1 MIRHSTE
8 NMKSFIA
15 LLATLA
21 LVSAE
26 AVLPYAKVEGD
37 GQEYHFGYNDGQT
50 ARQEIRTADGVVR
63 GAYSYV
69 DANGEI
75 QTVRYTS
82 DAYNGYVVLDNE
94 GKSSSGVEYTPEVKA
109 AREAHLAH
117 VNNVQHTGQILVQQP
132 HTIQYEPVVMPPTLF
147 APLANTY
154 ASQPVV
160 PQQVVLQGGQYI
172 ADSPDVLAAKLAHYE
187 ELRKAGL
194 NVEIPAYLQPTLQQ
208 GPVQY
213 TPEVAAARAAHFEA
227 IRRAM
232 TQF

>member
-1 MIRHSTE
+1 
-8 NMKSFIA
+8 MKSFIA

-82 DAYNGYVVLDNE
+82 DAYNGYVVLDKD
-94 GKSSSGVEYTPEVKA
+94 GQSSGGVEETPEVKA
-109 AREAHLAH
+109 AREAHLAL
-117 VNNVQHTGQILVQQP
+117 VNNPAITTQHAEQILVQPP
-132 HTIQYEPVVMPPTLF
+132 HTIQYQPVLMQPTLF

-154 ASQPVV
+154 APQTVV

-172 ADSPDVLAAKLAHYE
+172 PDSPDVLAAKLAHYE
-187 ELRKAGL
+187 ELRRAGL
-194 NVEIPAYLQPTLQQ
+194 NVEIPTYLQPTIQQ